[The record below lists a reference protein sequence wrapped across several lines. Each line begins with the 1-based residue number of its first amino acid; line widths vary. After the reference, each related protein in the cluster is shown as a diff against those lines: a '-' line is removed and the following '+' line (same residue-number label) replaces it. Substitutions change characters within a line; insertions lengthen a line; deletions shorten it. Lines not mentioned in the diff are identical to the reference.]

1 MAETDFLT
9 LLVDETLK
17 LQKSG
22 EARLSSLELKL
33 NDYGLEYF
41 KGEFIPQFQILR
53 FVTKFGVLD
62 MPVNWSVFE
71 MNDAIIS
78 EENDHD
84 YLLKVLKNT
93 WKFDLDRL
101 LIVHADGFC
110 YIVGLKAGEEN
121 HLHDLMNPQ
130 EWLKAA

>member
-22 EARLSSLELKL
+22 QARLSSLELKL

-71 MNDAIIS
+71 MNDAITS

-84 YLLKVLKNT
+84 YLLKVFKNT